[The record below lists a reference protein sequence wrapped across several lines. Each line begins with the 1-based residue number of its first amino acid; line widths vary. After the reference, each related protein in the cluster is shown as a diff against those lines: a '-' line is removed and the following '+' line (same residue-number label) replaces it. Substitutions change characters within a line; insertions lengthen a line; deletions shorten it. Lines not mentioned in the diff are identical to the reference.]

1 MKNEV
6 KLGLAGQPH
15 LIKKIENEFG
25 EMVRKVPDYKTPG
38 MPHHC
43 ISKPKEDA
51 TVLSERE
58 MKMYRT
64 GVGMLLYLVK

>member
-1 MKNEV
+1 
-6 KLGLAGQPH
+6 
-15 LIKKIENEFG
+15 
-25 EMVRKVPDYKTPG
+25 MVRKVADYKTPG

-58 MKMYRT
+58 MKMYQT